1 MDDVK
6 VVGYNRNDFSKP
18 FLNEKRRE
26 GCVPGVMYGVSSP
39 RHFFIPISLLEP
51 IIYNKELRLINFNLE
66 GEMHKCV
73 VRAVQSDPVNEGII
87 HVDFYEFD
95 PNKKIKMKAFV
106 KHSGLAEGVRAG
118 GVLIVK
124 KDTVTVLGV
133 VGNIPNCIEV
143 DVTNLAEGKTIR
155 VADIEKS
162 DKYTILE
169 DERVPLFTIRPARK

>member
-1 MDDVK
+1 MDAVK
-6 VVGYNRNDFSKP
+6 VVGYNRYDFRKP

-26 GCVPGVMYGVSSP
+26 GYVPGVMYGVSST
-39 RHFFIPISLLEP
+39 RHFFVHIALLEP
-51 IIYNKELRLINFNLE
+51 IIYNTQLRLIIFNLE
-66 GEMHKCV
+66 GEIHNCI
-73 VRAVQSDPVNEGII
+73 VRAVQFDPVNGEII

-95 PNKKIKMKAFV
+95 PNKKIKMRAFV
-106 KHSGLAEGVRAG
+106 NHSGLAEGVRAG

-124 KDTVTVLGV
+124 KDTVTVFGAV
-133 VGNIPNCIEV
+133 NDIPNCIEV

-169 DERVPLFTIRPARK
+169 DERVPLFTVRPARK

>member
-1 MDDVK
+1 MDDIK
-6 VVGYNRNDFSKP
+6 VVGYNRNDFRKP
-18 FLNEKRRE
+18 LLNGKRSE
-26 GCVPGVMYGVSSP
+26 GYVPGVMYGISSTK
-39 RHFFIPISLLEP
+39 HFYVPTFLLEP
-51 IIYNKELRLINFNLE
+51 IIYNNELRVINFNLE

-73 VRAVQSDPVNEGII
+73 VRAVQFDPVSEQII

-106 KHSGLAEGVRAG
+106 KNSGLAEGVRAG

-124 KDTVTVLGV
+124 KDTVTVFGV
-133 VGNIPNCIEV
+133 VDNIPNCIEV